1 MLVYTQAPRSG
12 TCPWKHRTAMLKIR
26 SLIQVPKYRFTG
38 SIFES
43 LSLKTVA

>member
-1 MLVYTQAPRSG
+1 MLVYTQAPRPG
-12 TCPWKHRTAMLKIR
+12 TCPWKRRTALLKIR

-38 SIFES
+38 PILES